1 MARTSVSQA
10 ENRGSNPLGATK
22 NFSMLEKFFKFIFW
36 ILMIFGTLFYID
48 FLIQQ
53 HKPEFEKTLEPLL
66 TQTKEIKSGIE
77 KLKESAEKEILPPAK
92 QPKKEILIPK
102 PFVKLEKEKA
112 IEGILTKEGIISQT
126 NAQREKFGFKAL
138 KESEILNLS
147 AKMKLEDM
155 FEKQYFS
162 HDSPTGETLED
173 LMKKVNYEY
182 IVVGENLAMGN
193 FENDKEVVEGWMQS
207 PGHRENI
214 LNPRYQEIG
223 VAVKEGIFQGKKVWI
238 AVQHFGKPLSACEK
252 PSEETRS
259 QIKKNIAQLKEME
272 EKLKS
277 LKEEAEKTKDSQ
289 KIEEYNLLVSDYNSL
304 LKETLSEIEKYN
316 FEVKKFNECVEK

>member
-1 MARTSVSQA
+1 
-10 ENRGSNPLGATK
+10 
-22 NFSMLEKFFKFIFW
+22 
-36 ILMIFGTLFYID
+36 MIFGTIFYID

-53 HKPEFEKTLEPLL
+53 HKPEFEKTLEPFL
-66 TQTKEIKSGIE
+66 TQTKEIKSEIE
-77 KLKESAEKEILPPAK
+77 KLKESAEKEILPPVQK
-92 QPKKEILIPK
+92 PKKQVLTPK
-102 PFVKLEKEKA
+102 PLIKVEKEKVF
-112 IEGILTKEGIISQT
+112 EGILTKEGIISQT
-126 NAQREKFGFKAL
+126 NAQREKFGLPPL

-193 FENDKEVVEGWMQS
+193 FESDKEVVEGWMQS

-223 VAVKEGIFQGKKVWI
+223 VAAKEGIFQGKKVWI
-238 AVQHFGKPLSACEK
+238 AVQHFGKPLLACKK
-252 PSEETRS
+252 PSEEMRS
-259 QIKKNIAQLKEME
+259 QIEKNIAQLKEME

-277 LKEEAEKTKDSQ
+277 LKEEAEKTKDPQ
-289 KIEEYNLLVSDYNSL
+289 KIQEYNLLVSDYNSL
-304 LKETLSEIEKYN
+304 LKETLSKIEKYN
-316 FEVKKFNECVEK
+316 FDVRKFNECIEK

>member
-1 MARTSVSQA
+1 
-10 ENRGSNPLGATK
+10 
-22 NFSMLEKFFKFIFW
+22 MLEKLFKFIFW
-36 ILMIFGTLFYID
+36 TLVIFGTIFYID

-53 HKPEFEKTLEPLL
+53 HKPEFEKTLEPFL
-66 TQTKEIKSGIE
+66 TQTKEIKSEIE
-77 KLKESAEKEILPPAK
+77 KLKESAEKEILPPVQK
-92 QPKKEILIPK
+92 PKKQVLTPK
-102 PFVKLEKEKA
+102 PLIKVEKEKVF
-112 IEGILTKEGIISQT
+112 EGILTKEGIISQT
-126 NAQREKFGFKAL
+126 NAQREKFGLPPL

-193 FENDKEVVEGWMQS
+193 FESDKEVVEGWMQS

-223 VAVKEGIFQGKKVWI
+223 VAAKEGIFQGKKVWI
-238 AVQHFGKPLSACEK
+238 AVQHFGKPLSVCKK
-252 PSEETRS
+252 PSEEMRS
-259 QIKKNIAQLKEME
+259 QIEKNIAQLKEME

-277 LKEEAEKTKDSQ
+277 LKEEAEKTKDPQ
-289 KIEEYNLLVSDYNSL
+289 KIQEYNLLVSDYNSL
-304 LKETLSEIEKYN
+304 LKETFSKIEKYN
-316 FEVKKFNECVEK
+316 FDVRKFNECIEK

>member
-1 MARTSVSQA
+1 
-10 ENRGSNPLGATK
+10 
-22 NFSMLEKFFKFIFW
+22 MLEKFFKFIFW

-48 FLIQQ
+48 FLIQK

-66 TQTKEIKSGIE
+66 TQTTEIKSEIE
-77 KLKESAEKEILPPAK
+77 KLKESAEKEILPPV
-92 QPKKEILIPK
+92 QEPKKQLLTPK
-102 PFVKLEKEKA
+102 PLVKLEKEKV
-112 IEGILTKEGIISQT
+112 IEGILTKEEIISQT
-126 NAQREKFGFKAL
+126 NAQREKFGLPAL
-138 KESEILNLS
+138 KENEILNLS

-162 HDSPTGETLED
+162 HDSPTGKTLED
-173 LMKKVNYEY
+173 LMKKANYEY

-252 PSEETRS
+252 PSEEMRT
-259 QIKKNIAQLKEME
+259 QIEKNIAQLKKMD

-277 LKEEAEKTKDSQ
+277 LKEEAEKTKDPQ
-289 KIEEYNLLVSDYNSL
+289 KIEGYNLLVSEYNSL
-304 LKETLSEIEKYN
+304 LKETLSMIGKYN
-316 FEVKKFNECVEK
+316 FDVKKFNECIEK

>member
-1 MARTSVSQA
+1 MARTSASQA
-10 ENRGSNPLGATK
+10 EDRGSNPLGATK
-22 NFSMLEKFFKFIFW
+22 NFSMLEKFFKFVFW
-36 ILMIFGTLFYID
+36 VLVIFGTIFYID
-48 FLIQQ
+48 FLIQK

-66 TQTKEIKSGIE
+66 TQTKEIKSELE
-77 KLKESAEKEILPPAK
+77 KLKESAEKEILPPVQK
-92 QPKKEILIPK
+92 PKKQVLSPK
-102 PFVKLEKEKA
+102 PLIKIEKEKA
-112 IEGILTKEGIISQT
+112 VEGILTKEGIISQT
-126 NAQREKFGFKAL
+126 NAQREKFGLPPL

-193 FENDKEVVEGWMQS
+193 FESDKEVIEAWMQS

-214 LNPRYQEIG
+214 LNSRYQEIG
-223 VAVKEGIFQGKKVWI
+223 VAVKQGIFQGKKIWI
-238 AVQHFGKPLSACEK
+238 AVQHFGKPLSACKK
-252 PSEETRS
+252 PSEKMRS
-259 QIKKNIAQLKEME
+259 QIEKNIAQLKEME
-272 EKLKS
+272 EKLNS
-277 LKEEAEKTKDSQ
+277 LKEEAEKTKDPQ
-289 KIEEYNLLVSDYNSL
+289 KIEEYNLLVSEYNSL
-304 LKETLSEIEKYN
+304 LKKTLSMIEKYN